1 MENVGKQKQRLMFPW
16 GAGEGSSRGF
26 PRRQNLVVAVSWMV
40 RAQSPWEEKR
50 SSWKEDDDLRQERK
64 GPSIRK
70 IDSERPFPPGGVWA
84 ASTAEIL
91 NFLGAGRVFTS
102 PLGSINF
109 STMLQPRILK
119 KRKMVVDPH
128 PLPQHTHKENKIPTT
143 WQAGMHRRKS
153 EKT

>member
-1 MENVGKQKQRLMFPW
+1 MFPW

-70 IDSERPFPPGGVWA
+70 TLRKAISSWWSLGCIYSRNTKFSGCWKGLYLTSGVYQFFHN
-84 ASTAEIL
+84 ASTKDL
-91 NFLGAGRVFTS
+91 NKKEDGCRS
-102 PLGSINF
+102 PPSPPTHSQGEQDTYYLVGGHA
-109 STMLQPRILK
+109 QK
-119 KRKMVVDPH
+119 K
-128 PLPQHTHKENKIPTT
+128 E
-143 WQAGMHRRKS
+143 
-153 EKT
+153 